1 MGPDIGGHQS
11 MKSSSSTKSLSA
23 GKGDGNTTST
33 GSKQPYVMENLSA
46 KVTETVNHDASF
58 ALMEIINTESMVLN
72 SETII
77 PHT

>member
-1 MGPDIGGHQS
+1 
-11 MKSSSSTKSLSA
+11 MKGSSSTKSLSA

-33 GSKQPYVMENLSA
+33 GSKQPCVTENLSA
-46 KVTETVNHDASF
+46 KVTEVVNYDASF
-58 ALMEIINTESMVLN
+58 ALMEIINTESMLLN